1 MSQDIR
7 KPENLR
13 ANQMP
18 TDGFI
23 LSIDGKLKARYETSE
38 EAMSAGSKLKQNFPL
53 IQVAVF
59 NATERIYTPVES
71 VEKQS

>member
-71 VEKQS
+71 VEKRS